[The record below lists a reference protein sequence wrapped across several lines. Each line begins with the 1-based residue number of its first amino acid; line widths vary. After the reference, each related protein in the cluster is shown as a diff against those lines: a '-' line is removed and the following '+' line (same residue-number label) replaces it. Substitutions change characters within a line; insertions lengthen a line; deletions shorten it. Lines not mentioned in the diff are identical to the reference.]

1 VVGECAGKRL
11 GFVERDVA
19 VSHAG
24 VFPEVTGAETKPHP
38 VLVGWRPL
46 KDATRRKI
54 SPFILGQISRRI
66 WMERRGH
73 VDRVADHGLGVAHA
87 GLLADQHLH
96 GRRNGAEIPAI
107 LSAVLAEADQ
117 GVAQERDP
125 LARVPNVVDVSARGN
140 QVMPGATSTSS
151 ASRIAASAAAVVA
164 TRGSLLSSR
173 RGLPVGPVAS
183 KSMVIAWLDRPFWS
197 VDERQEVGSDPAEGV
212 GEVVGH

>member
-125 LARVPNVVDVSARGN
+125 LAPVPNVVDVSVRGN
-140 QVMPGATSTSS
+140 QVMPGGDKHVIRVEDRRECGGRGGDEGEPAVIEAWYAGRTS
-151 ASRIAASAAAVVA
+151 
-164 TRGSLLSSR
+164 
-173 RGLPVGPVAS
+173 
-183 KSMVIAWLDRPFWS
+183 
-197 VDERQEVGSDPAEGV
+197 RQ
-212 GEVVGH
+212 